1 MHDSKGAS
9 MIAGDGSGADRP
21 RIFFVEDDLATAQ
34 AFLRILRLYGY
45 EIRHAGT
52 YREAIERA
60 DGAFD
65 LVLSDIALPDG
76 SGWDVMRHIRAR
88 WGHVPGIALSGF
100 GGEEDAAASR
110 AAGFAIH
117 LTKPVPFPEF
127 RAVIDDLDAR
137 PPGPA

>member
-1 MHDSKGAS
+1 MQDSKDVS
-9 MIAGDGSGADRP
+9 MITGDGSGADRP
-21 RIFFVEDDLATAQ
+21 RIFYVEDDLATAQ

-52 YREAIERA
+52 CREAIEQA

-88 WGHVPGIALSGF
+88 WGEVPGVALSGF
-100 GGEEDAAASR
+100 GGEEDVAASR

-117 LTKPVPFPEF
+117 LSKPVSFPEL
-127 RAVIDDLDAR
+127 RAVIDELVAR
-137 PPGPA
+137 P